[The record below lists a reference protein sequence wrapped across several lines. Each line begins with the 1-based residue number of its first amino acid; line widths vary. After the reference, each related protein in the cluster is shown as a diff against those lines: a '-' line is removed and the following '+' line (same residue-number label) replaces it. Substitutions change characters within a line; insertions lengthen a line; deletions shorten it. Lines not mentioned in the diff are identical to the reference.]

1 MDMSIHSSNESVSTK
16 KRMSPEAIF
25 YEGAMFVKED
35 LEKSNYL
42 AEPIEDNFMSMPQLI
57 AVKNEIK
64 TLVFVSISDTEAGAK
79 SIFSNEQISE
89 FMRFSSERQAD
100 SLVAIVCIK
109 NPEGGSDL
117 YYGDG
122 NSYTVKYDLFPSLTV

>member
-1 MDMSIHSSNESVSTK
+1 MDKSVHESNESISTK

-25 YEGAMFVKED
+25 YEGTMFVKED

-42 AEPIEDNFMSMPQLI
+42 AEPIDDDFMSMPQLI
-57 AVKNEIK
+57 AVKNEVK
-64 TLVFVSISDTEAGAK
+64 TLVFVNISDTEAFPK
-79 SIFSNEQISE
+79 SVFSNEQISE
-89 FMRFSSERQAD
+89 FMRFSSDRQAD
-100 SLVAIVCIK
+100 CLVAIVCIK
-109 NPEGGSDL
+109 NPEGGTDL

>member
-1 MDMSIHSSNESVSTK
+1 MDKSVHESNESISTK

-25 YEGAMFVKED
+25 YEGTMFVKED

-42 AEPIEDNFMSMPQLI
+42 AEPIDDDFMSMPQLI
-57 AVKNEIK
+57 AVKNEVK
-64 TLVFVSISDTEAGAK
+64 TLVFVNISDTEAFPK
-79 SIFSNEQISE
+79 SVFSKEQISE
-89 FMRFSSERQAD
+89 FMRFSSDRQAD
-100 SLVAIVCIK
+100 CLVAIVCIK
-109 NPEGGSDL
+109 NPEGGTDL